1 LKHANESQVICGDCI
16 LGGVPDDERS
26 RIRIDVKAWCP
37 KNDHFE
43 MGKQEALELFGL
55 DCMICLEKVAEKF
68 DQPQDSFD
76 RIRTPCGKHQAA
88 FSA

>member
-1 LKHANESQVICGDCI
+1 MICGDCI

-26 RIRIDVKAWCP
+26 RMRIHVKAWCP

-43 MGKQEALELFGL
+43 IGKQKGLELFGL

-68 DQPQDSFD
+68 DQPHRKTYQQDHLD

-88 FSA
+88 FLE